1 MSKDDAALW
10 AGLAGSA
17 RAGELYLDDEQA
29 ALSCTKACDQHLAD
43 LQSILEIAQDTK
55 NVTGFGNFKMADDLV
70 KQFLAQATG
79 EDRSIDAVILE
90 HIEVVKDMREVFAL
104 SFKRIT
110 GQEVENTATITAAG
124 QVP

>member
-1 MSKDDAALW
+1 MSKEDAALW

-29 ALSCTKACDQHLAD
+29 SLSCTKACDQHLAD

-55 NVTGFGNFKMADDLV
+55 NVSGFGNFKMADDLV
-70 KQFLAQATG
+70 KKFLAQATG
-79 EDRSIDAVILE
+79 EDRSIDAVIRE
-90 HIEVVKDMREVFAL
+90 HIDVVMNMREVFAL

-110 GQEVENTATITAAG
+110 GQDIENTATITAAG

>member
-1 MSKDDAALW
+1 MSQNDAALW
-10 AGLAGSA
+10 AGLANSA
-17 RAGELYLDDEQA
+17 RAGELYVDDEQA
-29 ALSCTKACDQHLAD
+29 ALSCTKACDQHIAD
-43 LQSILEIAQDTK
+43 LQGILDKTQNVQ
-55 NVTGFGNFKMADDLV
+55 NVTGFGNFRMADDLV

-79 EDRSIDAVILE
+79 EDRSIDAVIRE

>member
-1 MSKDDAALW
+1 MSQDVALW
-10 AGLAGSA
+10 DRLAASA
-17 RAGELYLDDEQA
+17 RAGELYPDDEQA
-29 ALSCTKACDQHLAD
+29 ALSCAKACDQHLED
-43 LQSILEIAQDTK
+43 LKGILQSTATVQ